1 MLQLSQGYKPAR
13 PESRPI
19 QDVHW
24 ALIEQCW
31 SPIDQRPPAED
42 VASLL
47 QDVLLL
53 FPRSRPLCDSLEDS
67 RLLSEASLSLVSTTS
82 SSLLGGEDAVVDGV
96 SALIHMN
103 PKIFRRN

>member
-31 SPIDQRPPAED
+31 SPIDQRPPAGD
-42 VASLL
+42 VVALL
-47 QDVLLL
+47 QDFLLL
-53 FPRSRPLCDSLEDS
+53 YPTSLPLCDFLKDI
-67 RLLSEASLSLVSTTS
+67 RLLSEAPLSLVSTTS
-82 SSLLGGEDAVVDGV
+82 GSSLGGGDVVVDGV
-96 SALIHMN
+96 SALIHTN
-103 PKIFRRN
+103 PKVFRRN